1 MNPLNAASLVN
12 LLGFTVGVVLYA
24 LLLGM
29 VIRHRQAK
37 EGFRPDYLLLAA
49 ATLGILW
56 NIGELFTFIRGDFTH
71 GQIPPLVSA
80 ISFSALGFLPS
91 VVVHS
96 SQRENSRAVLLTFLA
111 YGLSGFAALL
121 HFQSAIFY
129 GAAPSNL
136 ALQVLTYGSLALL
149 VGLLFFTFKRSLERK
164 LVLATALGV
173 FAVSALHLSG
183 ISGGA
188 EERSWPVELVAHQCS
203 LPLALAILLQDF
215 RFAFA
220 DLFLKR
226 ALSLILLTLT
236 AFGLYIFVAVPMLAL
251 HEDHP
256 RNDVQATGVLLA
268 LWIATALVYPKLHQF
283 AVWLIDKVILRRVN
297 YEELRREIA
306 QSIEGTESVEMLL
319 DIICRRLSVALTA
332 NSVEWEKANE
342 VPIAAPAVN
351 SSAFYA
357 EVFIPVV
364 EAPFYRIILKNFL
377 GGRNLLSDE
386 VEMLETVALVA
397 ARRIDGLRVTKQRYA
412 QELREQEISKLAT
425 EAQLTSLRS
434 QINPHFLFNALT
446 TIGYLIQTAP
456 DKAFSTLMRLTKLLR
471 SLLSSTEEFC
481 PLGDEIKL
489 IEAYLEIEQAR
500 FEERLEVKIDV
511 AKDLENIR
519 VPSLILQP
527 LVENAI
533 KHGISKAARGGR
545 VEISARLENSGANSG
560 AEVDLVLR
568 VNDTG
573 AGADENA
580 LQKGRS
586 ERIGLNNIEQR
597 LLSYYGRSASLT
609 IKSTPGAGTRAE
621 IRFALKQAFPAGSG
635 S

>member
-37 EGFRPDYLLLAA
+37 EGFRPDFLLLAA
-49 ATLGILW
+49 AILGILW
-56 NIGELFTFIRGDFTH
+56 NIGELFTFIRGDFAH
-71 GQIPPLVSA
+71 DQVSPLLAAV
-80 ISFSALGFLPS
+80 SFSALGFLPS

-96 SQRENSRAVLLTFLA
+96 SQRENSKAYLLTFLA
-111 YGLSGFAALL
+111 YGLSTAAALL
-121 HFQSAIFY
+121 HLQSAVFY
-129 GAAPSNL
+129 GLAPSNL
-136 ALQVLTYGSLALL
+136 ALQALTYGSLALL
-149 VGLLFFTFKRSLERK
+149 VGLLFFSFKRSLERK
-164 LVLATALGV
+164 LVLATALAV
-173 FAVSALHLSG
+173 FAVSALHLSS

-188 EERSWPVELVAHQCS
+188 EEKSWLIELVAHQCS

-251 HEDHP
+251 HEAHP
-256 RNDVQATGVLLA
+256 SNDVQATAGLLA

-297 YEELRREIA
+297 YEELRREIT
-306 QSIEGTESVEMLL
+306 QNIESTESIESVL
-319 DIICRRLSVALTA
+319 DIICRRLSAALTA
-332 NSVEWEKANE
+332 NSVVWEEAGETNRT
-342 VPIAAPAVN
+342 VSVV
-351 SSAFYA
+351 SSTAFYA
-357 EVFIPVV
+357 EVFIPAA
-364 EAPFYRIILKNFL
+364 EIPFYKIILKNFL

-386 VEMLETVALVA
+386 VEMLETVALIA
-397 ARRIDGLRVTKQRYA
+397 ARRIDGLRVTQQRYE
-412 QELREQEISKLAT
+412 QEMREQEISKLAT

-446 TIGYLIQTAP
+446 TIGYLIQTTP
-456 DKAFSTLMRLTKLLR
+456 DKAFQTLMRLTKLLR
-471 SLLSSTEEFC
+471 SMLSSTGEFC
-481 PLGDEIKL
+481 PLGEEIKL

-500 FEERLEVKIDV
+500 FEERLEVGIDV

-533 KHGISKAARGGR
+533 KHGISKTARGGR
-545 VEISARLENSGANSG
+545 VDISARLENTDGKMNLIL
-560 AEVDLVLR
+560 LVS
-568 VNDTG
+568 DTG
-573 AGADENA
+573 SGIDENE
-580 LQKGRS
+580 LPKRRK

-597 LLSYYGRSASLT
+597 LKSYYGKDASLN
-609 IKSTPGAGTRAE
+609 IKSIPGKGTQAE
-621 IRFALKQAFPAGSG
+621 IKFSLRAQQSFPVKLRS
-635 S
+635 